1 MGNDQSVPASR
12 RAQNKLSKPKTNNN
26 SGANL
31 LYSKPAHDSHRELRV
46 VNGEPVES
54 SYSLLPQP
62 PSFLE
67 DVQPAAEVEPT
78 RLERQKRR
86 MSLFRSKSVQPES
99 KKYTVGSE
107 FERAVE
113 LPAEPSRWSRVM
125 PRTRGNSV
133 VFEPAHQTL
142 GSSVEL
148 RPSCGPTH
156 SRLSL
161 MAQMP
166 PPAPAQAEF
175 ISRYEQEETRP
186 SLART
191 HSETQLYV
199 PIRRRS
205 LLQHGVATRAGALEE
220 SKYPPP
226 PRARDEEESPNH
238 QNPPPATTTLAPSA
252 TLAVLQRPRDLS
264 PSPRVETP
272 NELDYGH
279 IGAFKLGT
287 LRIMNGAAS
296 PSPSQE
302 PPRRAATMGYED
314 HYFGAGG
321 RSDVEWRSG
330 LGPRSNSISLSA
342 ESRPTSWNAR
352 AESPLRQDAAAAAL
366 GGHRPQT
373 LTRAPARSELQ
384 CELESPPPPPAKLAF
399 PALTID
405 IPDPELSTLALFDF
419 TTEETRARSTKPPP
433 TSLDLAAE
441 YRRDLDL
448 ARSPFSFDE
457 SPLAS
462 PRLPVLSK
470 SKHMAAEDELFDEAE
485 PQTPLTS
492 ARPTRS
498 FDSGYGS
505 SSLTKTV
512 PGPREAPVKSLAK
525 ADSGYSSNVSVRSF
539 KRDPAAREPP
549 PTPPKDTFRERHR
562 GRAAST
568 VDPGTSRAAPRGYP
582 DSAGPAAT
590 CSAHSARNY
599 SVPSPESGPNLRL
612 RVRKSLPALPV
623 EAKLESCTPRH
634 LARVT
639 WISDSAPQK
648 PNLTSLPS
656 PLASHP
662 VVLVQ
667 SQIQSPVSRKFES
680 QCQFTCPAQ
689 PPPKPRSKSRP
700 QSQDQGKSPLSPQI
714 TRKESSSASVLA
726 PSCRR
731 TAINTNASKEAPR
744 RPEQRVDTSPVA
756 HTPSTDAGRLGLR
769 HSCSKE
775 TLGTIFSVG
784 SLEVRDELSYA
795 RLQRP
800 LPPIPQEAIHELPA
814 TTPLH
819 ELPALPIHR
828 YSASRSAEKQLRER
842 PASPIYSYTAPWADV
857 NRRNSLQAQ
866 APLNLARYE
875 PPSRQSN
882 ESFNSAAVQA
892 QPELERQR
900 ASFSSTCHSPGK
912 EMYTAARSTPARHG
926 EPKMPDTYESIANG
940 NPYRDQQRE
949 PEVRIE
955 RPRERIRSYPPQA
968 HARFSMGATS
978 PRSDPAALPFRR
990 DSDQYVSDDEQQRLS
1005 ALPSPLK
1012 QKNLP
1017 PPVSMTTQRT
1027 VVWPTAGLASSAQGL
1042 VRSDQQQAA
1051 NYQPGRRQSAG
1062 EALQVHGRKTIET
1075 RRSSKPELRC
1085 RGSVDAHFY
1094 GQAAEAMGTSHRN
1107 FEAGQGRSGQAWNVG
1122 VGYEEHAIGALP
1134 TWVDATI
1141 RSPTFYQHQQ
1151 HRPTQGYNHNF
1162 GSSAR
1167 SYN

>member
-148 RPSCGPTH
+148 QETLLRADPFSPVSHGPDA
-156 SRLSL
+156 S
-161 MAQMP
+161 
-166 PPAPAQAEF
+166 PAPAQAEF

-314 HYFGAGG
+314 HYFGAGEVG
-321 RSDVEWRSG
+321 CGVAQWTR
-330 LGPRSNSISLSA
+330 PRSNSISLSA

-470 SKHMAAEDELFDEAE
+470 SKRMAAEDELFDEAE

-539 KRDPAAREPP
+539 KRDPTAREPP
-549 PTPPKDTFRERHR
+549 PTPPKDSFRQRHR

-568 VDPGTSRAAPRGYP
+568 VYPGTSRAAPRGYP

-639 WISDSAPQK
+639 
-648 PNLTSLPS
+648 
-656 PLASHP
+656 
-662 VVLVQ
+662 
-667 SQIQSPVSRKFES
+667 
-680 QCQFTCPAQ
+680 
-689 PPPKPRSKSRP
+689 
-700 QSQDQGKSPLSPQI
+700 
-714 TRKESSSASVLA
+714 
-726 PSCRR
+726 
-731 TAINTNASKEAPR
+731 
-744 RPEQRVDTSPVA
+744 
-756 HTPSTDAGRLGLR
+756 
-769 HSCSKE
+769 KE

-842 PASPIYSYTAPWADV
+842 PASPIYSHTAPWADV

-892 QPELERQR
+892 QPETERQR

-1027 VVWPTAGLASSAQGL
+1027 VVWPTAGLASSAQGV

-1167 SYN
+1167 SYD